1 MSQKSYECRQCHKM
15 TVGYPAL
22 YRNKCLECR
31 NLEIRTMMEKER
43 LGRLTKTELI
53 QENKKLQAKMRNL
66 QDIDIYDSDI
76 SSDDSFQQDPN
87 FIRPSPPPFQKLK
100 MNQVQILKSLARIQ
114 ELIARKKALQKKQQK
129 IYMEKWLFPSFS
141 KDRKGIS
148 LENNLSVHSNLV
160 AI

>member
-100 MNQVQILKSLARIQ
+100 MNQVQILKCLARIQ
-114 ELIARKKALQKKQQK
+114 KLIARKKALQKKQQK
-129 IYMEKWLFPSFS
+129 TYT

>member
-1 MSQKSYECRQCHKM
+1 
-15 TVGYPAL
+15 
-22 YRNKCLECR
+22 
-31 NLEIRTMMEKER
+31 MEKER

-53 QENKKLQAKMRNL
+53 QENKKLLAKMRNL

-100 MNQVQILKSLARIQ
+100 MNQVQILKCLARIQ
-114 ELIARKKALQKKQQK
+114 KLIARKKALQKKQQK
-129 IYMEKWLFPSFS
+129 TYT

>member
-66 QDIDIYDSDI
+66 TFTIVI
-76 SSDDSFQQDPN
+76 SVVTTVFN
-87 FIRPSPPPFQKLK
+87 K
-100 MNQVQILKSLARIQ
+100 ILT
-114 ELIARKKALQKKQQK
+114 
-129 IYMEKWLFPSFS
+129 LF
-141 KDRKGIS
+141 
-148 LENNLSVHSNLV
+148 VHHHLHFRS
-160 AI
+160 

>member
-31 NLEIRTMMEKER
+31 NLEMRTMMEKER

-53 QENKKLQAKMRNL
+53 QENKKLLAKMRNL

-100 MNQVQILKSLARIQ
+100 MNQVQILKCLARIQ
-114 ELIARKKALQKKQQK
+114 KLIARKKALQKKQQK
-129 IYMEKWLFPSFS
+129 TYT

>member
-31 NLEIRTMMEKER
+31 NLEMRTMMEKER

-53 QENKKLQAKMRNL
+53 QENKKLLAKMRNL

-87 FIRPSPPPFQKLK
+87 FIPPSPPPFQKLK
-100 MNQVQILKSLARIQ
+100 MNQVQISKSLARIQ
-114 ELIARKKALQKKQQK
+114 KLIARKKALQKKQQK
-129 IYMEKWLFPSFS
+129 IYMEKWLFPSS
-141 KDRKGIS
+141 TKDRKVIS

-160 AI
+160 VI